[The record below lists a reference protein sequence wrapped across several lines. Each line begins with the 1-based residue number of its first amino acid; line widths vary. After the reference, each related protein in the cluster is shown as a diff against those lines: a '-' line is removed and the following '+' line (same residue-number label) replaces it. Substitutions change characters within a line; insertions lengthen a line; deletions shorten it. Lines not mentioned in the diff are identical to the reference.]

1 MWHEVFADLRWLHLL
16 AIVSREDSES
26 VYMED
31 GRWLAVLIHRAMV
44 KARSSGVYEERQPI
58 SWMSRMRRVMTG
70 RCLHFGEESLTTTLA
85 RASHFV
91 SWGLKMDSMVEV
103 PV

>member
-1 MWHEVFADLRWLHLL
+1 M

-31 GRWLAVLIHRAMV
+31 GRWLAVLIQMAMV
-44 KARSSGVYEERQPI
+44 RARSSGVYEERHPI
-58 SWMSRMRRVMTG
+58 SWMSRIRRVIIC
-70 RCLHFGEESLTTTLA
+70 RCLNSWEKSKTTTLA
-85 RASHFV
+85 CASHLV

>member
-1 MWHEVFADLRWLHLL
+1 MWHEVLADLRWLRLL

-31 GRWLAVLIHRAMV
+31 GRWLAVLIQMAMV
-44 KARSSGVYEERQPI
+44 RASSSGVYEERQPI
-58 SWMSRMRRVMTG
+58 SWMSRIRRVIIG
-70 RCLHFGEESLTTTLA
+70 RCLYCEEESMTTTLA
-85 RASHFV
+85 WASHLV